1 MMQWCPAIF
10 VTNVHK
16 LFVPIDANFYAV
28 NVILLYGMMQ
38 WREVNPPIF
47 IKSLLEL
54 GIREIFELL
63 VQFLCSILVRL
74 DSNSVAISS
83 GQFAYRNT
91 ILRACSLLEKHS
103 CFGFHFE

>member
-47 IKSLLEL
+47 IKFLLEL
-54 GIREIFELL
+54 RVREILELL
-63 VQFLCSILVRL
+63 IQFFRSVIILW
-74 DSNSVAISS
+74 DSNSAAISS
-83 GQFAYRNT
+83 GQFAHRNT
-91 ILRACSLLEKHS
+91 ILCIRSLNEQ
-103 CFGFHFE
+103 